1 MILNSLKNAMFAA
14 LGAQEMVMELVEK
27 LVQKGQLSEAQGMK
41 LVKEWTDK
49 INQTGT
55 DISINLAE
63 VVHKTLERMSLP
75 TKEDFDGLVKKVN
88 ILTARVSDLEEII
101 KHTTVKDTKDV

>member
-14 LGAQEMVMELVEK
+14 LGAQEMVMELVDK
-27 LVQKGQLSEAQGMK
+27 LVQRGQLSEAQGVK

-55 DISINLAE
+55 DISLNLVD

-75 TKEDFDGLVKKVN
+75 TKEDVDALAKKVN
-88 ILTARVSDLEEII
+88 FLTARVGELEDII
-101 KHTTVKDTKDV
+101 QRLTAKDTKDV